1 MPFTAVAL
9 LHVLVRARLASSVVE
24 VRDSARDIVAVLSPT
39 AAVHANQTHTLY
51 HARATLCQRRVL
63 VCPVGTSL
71 RFSRLELRLVDICD
85 GVSMHLDDVRVALGG
100 AGGRVREIEGTAG
113 RAVLVCAPLH
123 TLPPYGFVLHRWP
136 TGLHNALC
144 SVIVEN
150 TVAEGVSARFGAGV
164 EAAQAAQIRATP
176 APPPDS
182 PLRAAV
188 RNERRGDHG
197 VGAGAEAA
205 PPHASPP
212 RAAIQTQTVHNE
224 GRGDHGVRARVDEED
239 AAVEHDAWDGEE
251 HGPGRALE
259 PDAAFEGDAVRD
271 DVRDGGELRS
281 AQRDTE

>member
-39 AAVHANQTHTLY
+39 ADVHANQTQTLY

-85 GVSMHLDDVRVALGG
+85 GVTMHLDDVRVALGG

-113 RAVLVCAPLH
+113 RAVIVCAPLH

-136 TGLHNALC
+136 PGSHDGL
-144 SVIVEN
+144 SGMTVEN

-164 EAAQAAQIRATP
+164 EATQAVQIQATPAPPHDLPLRAAIRNERRGDHSVGAGVEAAQALPIRATP
-176 APPPDS
+176 APPHDL
-182 PLRAAV
+182 PLRAAEAASPPRAAIQTQTV

-197 VGAGAEAA
+197 VGAG
-205 PPHASPP
+205 
-212 RAAIQTQTVHNE
+212 
-224 GRGDHGVRARVDEED
+224 VDEKD

-251 HGPGRALE
+251 HGP
-259 PDAAFEGDAVRD
+259 
-271 DVRDGGELRS
+271 
-281 AQRDTE
+281 